1 MKKKDLLK
9 LKLKEIKELY
19 PDHVYKVGTKKEAYI
34 DEILKP
40 KGLGDTIE
48 KITEVTGIKKAVEL
62 IAGDCGCKERKQ
74 KLNQLFSYSKPKC
87 MTKEQVSMWEE
98 TAAEIKKDNAITPK
112 NQDTIIYLLRE
123 VLNISVSKE
132 NCRTCGGEIW
142 KKYID
147 MINKVA
153 AA

>member
-1 MKKKDLLK
+1 MKKKELLK
-9 LKLKEIKELY
+9 LKVKELKEMY
-19 PDHVYKVGTKKEAYI
+19 PEVTYKVGTKKEAYI

-48 KITEVTGIKKAVEL
+48 KITEVTGIKKLV
-62 IAGDCGCKERKQ
+62 GDDCGCKERKQ
-74 KLNQLFSYSKPKC
+74 KLNQLFPYSKPKF

>member
-1 MKKKDLLK
+1 MKKKELLK
-9 LKLKEIKELY
+9 LKVKELQEMY
-19 PDHVYKVGTKKEAYI
+19 PEVPYKVGTKKEAYI

-48 KITEVTGIKKAVEL
+48 KITEVTGIKKL
-62 IAGDCGCKERKQ
+62 IKGDCGCEERKK
-74 KLNQLFSYSKPKC
+74 KLNKLFPYSKPQC
-87 MTKEQVSMWEE
+87 MTKEQVLMWKEA
-98 TAAEIKKDNAITPK
+98 AAEIKKDNVITPK